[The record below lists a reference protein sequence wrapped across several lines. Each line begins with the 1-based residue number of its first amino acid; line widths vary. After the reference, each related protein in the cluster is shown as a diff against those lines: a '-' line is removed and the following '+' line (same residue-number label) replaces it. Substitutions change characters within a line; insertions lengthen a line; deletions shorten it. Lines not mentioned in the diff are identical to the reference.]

1 MESKLVTAED
11 NRILR
16 SIIHDLTAGCYLT
29 REEYHLIL
37 RIIELTVDRMM
48 EAENEQTDRKE
59 R

>member
-29 REEYHLIL
+29 REEYRSIL
-37 RIIELTVDRMM
+37 RIVELAVDRMM
-48 EAENEQTDRKE
+48 HEGENNETD
-59 R
+59 